1 MIQGVR
7 PRIGDLFVREGL
19 ITPEQLEEAIEK
31 QRQSKAQTPLGDI
44 LVTMGLITERDKV
57 RCLAIDWN
65 VEFIDL
71 NETVP
76 DPEVAKKIPAEM
88 ARKLHSIPVQERN
101 GRLLVAT
108 KPPLNVFAMDEI
120 RAVTGMEVDP
130 AFATEEDLHSAIDI
144 AYQSESQIAQ
154 AVTDLIEGLDA
165 AEDLTVS
172 EEPASDDL
180 ISIDQLREMS
190 SDAPIVRFAN
200 LIIQQGLQNKASD
213 IHIEPGRASV
223 RVRYRVDGIL
233 HDGLIVPK
241 QYQASLISR
250 LKVMSNIDISQKR
263 IPQDGRISTAF
274 EGREYDLRVS
284 TLPGVFGEKV
294 VLRILDKNS
303 LNLGL
308 HRLGMLPA
316 TMEKFENLISRTYG
330 IILVTGPTGS
340 GKSTTLYSVLNKL
353 NTEER
358 NIITLEDPVEYNIH
372 GITQVNVNVQAGL
385 TFAAGLRAIL
395 RQDPDIVMVGEIRDA
410 ETATI
415 ACEAAL
421 TGHLVLST
429 LHTNDAPSAVTRLI
443 DLGVEPFLISS
454 AVIGVIAQRLVRVI
468 CPRCKEEYQP
478 PSSAVSR
485 LGFDVHEGRTVTFY
499 RGAGC
504 PHCAGKGYRGRIG
517 VYELMMMD
525 DEIRELTLRKSS
537 SMEIKEAAVRHGMT
551 TLKDDVMEK
560 IVVGVTT
567 LEEALRVIYAG

>member
-1 MIQGVR
+1 MVR
-7 PRIGDLFVREGL
+7 ATTSRLGEIFVREGL
-19 ITPEQLEEAIEK
+19 ITPEQLEEALEK
-31 QRQSKAQTPLGDI
+31 QRQSRTQTPLGDI
-44 LVTMGLITERDKV
+44 LVSMGLISERDKV

-71 NETVP
+71 TEMPP
-76 DPEVAKKIPAEM
+76 DPEVAKMLPAEM
-88 ARKLHSIPVQERN
+88 ARKLRSIPVTVRN

-108 KPPLNVFAMDEI
+108 RAPLNVFAMDEI

-130 AFATEEDLHSAIDI
+130 AFATEDDLNAAIDTV
-144 AYQSESQIAQ
+144 YQAESQLVQ
-154 AVTDLIEGLDA
+154 EFTDLIQNLDEA
-165 AEDLTVS
+165 GEVTVS
-172 EEPASDDL
+172 TESTADE

-200 LIIQQGLQNKASD
+200 LIIEQGLQNKASD
-213 IHIEPGRASV
+213 IHVEPGKTAV

-233 HDGLIVPK
+233 HDGLLIPK

-250 LKVMSNIDISQKR
+250 LKIMANMDISQKR
-263 IPQDGRISTAF
+263 IPQDGRVSTRYD
-274 EGREYDLRVS
+274 GKEYDFRVS

-294 VLRILDKNS
+294 VLRILDKS
-303 LNLGL
+303 ALNLGL
-308 HRLGMLPA
+308 NRLGMLPA
-316 TMEKFENLISRTYG
+316 TLEKFENLISRTYG

-358 NIITLEDPVEYNIH
+358 NIITLEDPVEYNIP

-429 LHTNDAPSAVTRLI
+429 LHTNDAPSAATRLI

-454 AVIGVIAQRLVRVI
+454 AVIGVLAQRLVRLI

-478 PSSAVSR
+478 PASALSR
-485 LGFDVHEGRTVTFY
+485 LGFDVSNNEQVKFY

-504 PHCAGKGYRGRIG
+504 YHCSRKGYRGRIG
-517 VYELMMMD
+517 VYELMLIN
-525 DEIRELTLRKSS
+525 DEIRELILRKSS
-537 SMEIKEAAVRHGMT
+537 SMDIKEAAVRSGMI
-551 TLKDDVMEK
+551 TLKDDVLEK
-560 IVVGVTT
+560 ILLGLTT

>member
-1 MIQGVR
+1 MVR
-7 PRIGDLFVREGL
+7 ATTSRLGEIFVREGL
-19 ITPEQLEEAIEK
+19 ITPEQLEEALEK
-31 QRQSKAQTPLGDI
+31 QRQSRTQTPLGDI
-44 LVTMGLITERDKV
+44 LVSMGLISERDKV

-71 NETVP
+71 TETPP
-76 DPEVAKKIPAEM
+76 DPEVAKMLPAEM
-88 ARKLHSIPVQERN
+88 ARKLRSIPVTVRN

-108 KPPLNVFAMDEI
+108 RAPLNVFAMDEI

-130 AFATEEDLHSAIDI
+130 AFATEDDLNAAIDTV
-144 AYQSESQIAQ
+144 YQAESQLVQ
-154 AVTDLIEGLDA
+154 EFTDLIQNLDEA
-165 AEDLTVS
+165 GEVTVS
-172 EEPASDDL
+172 TESTADE

-200 LIIQQGLQNKASD
+200 LIIEQGLQNKASD
-213 IHIEPGRASV
+213 IHVEPGKTAV

-233 HDGLIVPK
+233 HDGLLIPK

-250 LKVMSNIDISQKR
+250 LKIMANMDISQKR
-263 IPQDGRISTAF
+263 IPQDGRVSTRYD
-274 EGREYDLRVS
+274 GKEYDFRVS

-294 VLRILDKNS
+294 VLRILDKS
-303 LNLGL
+303 ALNLGL
-308 HRLGMLPA
+308 NRLGMLPA
-316 TMEKFENLISRTYG
+316 TLEKFENLISRTYG

-358 NIITLEDPVEYNIH
+358 NIITLEDPVEYNIP

-429 LHTNDAPSAVTRLI
+429 LHTNDAPSAATRLI

-454 AVIGVIAQRLVRVI
+454 AVIGVLAQRLVRLI

-478 PSSAVSR
+478 PASALSR
-485 LGFDVHEGRTVTFY
+485 LGFDVSNSEQVKFY

-504 PHCAGKGYRGRIG
+504 YHCSRKGYRGRIG
-517 VYELMMMD
+517 VYELMLIN
-525 DEIRELTLRKSS
+525 DEIRELILRKSS
-537 SMEIKEAAVRHGMT
+537 SMDIKEAAVRSGMI
-551 TLKDDVMEK
+551 TLKDDVLEK
-560 IVVGVTT
+560 ILLGLTT

>member
-1 MIQGVR
+1 LGEI
-7 PRIGDLFVREGL
+7 FVREGL
-19 ITPEQLEEAIEK
+19 ITPEQLEEALEK
-31 QRQSKAQTPLGDI
+31 QRQSRTQTPLGDI
-44 LVTMGLITERDKV
+44 LVSMGLISERDKV

-71 NETVP
+71 TEMPP
-76 DPEVAKKIPAEM
+76 DPEVAKMLPAEM
-88 ARKLHSIPVQERN
+88 ARKLRSIPVAVRN

-108 KPPLNVFAMDEI
+108 RAPLNVFAMDEI

-130 AFATEEDLHSAIDI
+130 AFATEDDLNAAIDTV
-144 AYQSESQIAQ
+144 YQAESQLVQ
-154 AVTDLIEGLDA
+154 EFTDLIQNLDEA
-165 AEDLTVS
+165 GEVTVS
-172 EEPASDDL
+172 TESTADE

-200 LIIQQGLQNKASD
+200 LIIEQGLQNKASD
-213 IHIEPGRASV
+213 IHVEPGKTAV

-233 HDGLIVPK
+233 HDGLLIPK

-250 LKVMSNIDISQKR
+250 LKIMANMDISQKR
-263 IPQDGRISTAF
+263 IPQDGRVSTRYD
-274 EGREYDLRVS
+274 GKEYDFRVS

-294 VLRILDKNS
+294 VLRILDKS
-303 LNLGL
+303 ALNLGL
-308 HRLGMLPA
+308 NRLGMLPA
-316 TMEKFENLISRTYG
+316 TLEKFENLISRTYG

-358 NIITLEDPVEYNIH
+358 NIITLEDPVEYNIP

-429 LHTNDAPSAVTRLI
+429 LHTNDAPSAATRLI

-454 AVIGVIAQRLVRVI
+454 AVIGVLAQRLVRLI

-478 PSSAVSR
+478 PASALSR
-485 LGFDVHEGRTVTFY
+485 LGFDVSNNEQVKFY

-504 PHCAGKGYRGRIG
+504 YHCSRKGYRGRIG
-517 VYELMMMD
+517 VYELMLIN
-525 DEIRELTLRKSS
+525 DEIRELILRKSS
-537 SMEIKEAAVRHGMT
+537 SMDIKEAAVRSGMI
-551 TLKDDVMEK
+551 TLKDDVLEK
-560 IVVGVTT
+560 ILLGLTT

>member
-1 MIQGVR
+1 MVR
-7 PRIGDLFVREGL
+7 ATTSRLGEIFVREGL
-19 ITPEQLEEAIEK
+19 ITPEQLEEALEK
-31 QRQSKAQTPLGDI
+31 QRQSRTQTPLGDI
-44 LVTMGLITERDKV
+44 LVSMGLISERDKV

-71 NETVP
+71 TETPP
-76 DPEVAKKIPAEM
+76 DPEVAKMLPAEM
-88 ARKLHSIPVQERN
+88 ARKLRSIPVAVRN

-108 KPPLNVFAMDEI
+108 RAPLNVFAMDEI

-130 AFATEEDLHSAIDI
+130 AFATEDDLNAAIDTV
-144 AYQSESQIAQ
+144 YQAESQLVQ
-154 AVTDLIEGLDA
+154 EFTDLIQGLDEA
-165 AEDLTVS
+165 GEVTVS
-172 EEPASDDL
+172 TESAADE

-200 LIIQQGLQNKASD
+200 LIIEQGLQNKASD
-213 IHIEPGRASV
+213 IHVEPGKTAV

-233 HDGLIVPK
+233 HDGLLIPK

-250 LKVMSNIDISQKR
+250 LKIMSNMDISQKR
-263 IPQDGRISTAF
+263 IPQDGRVSTRYD
-274 EGREYDLRVS
+274 GKEYDFRVS

-294 VLRILDKNS
+294 VLRILDKS
-303 LNLGL
+303 ALNLGL
-308 HRLGMLPA
+308 NRLGMLPA
-316 TMEKFENLISRTYG
+316 TLEKFENLISRTYG

-358 NIITLEDPVEYNIH
+358 NIITLEDPVEYNIP

-429 LHTNDAPSAVTRLI
+429 LHTNDAPSAATRLI

-454 AVIGVIAQRLVRVI
+454 AVIGVLAQRLVRLI

-478 PSSAVSR
+478 PASALSR
-485 LGFDVHEGRTVTFY
+485 LGFDVSNGEQVKFY

-504 PHCAGKGYRGRIG
+504 YHCSRKGYRGRIG
-517 VYELMMMD
+517 VYELMLIN
-525 DEIRELTLRKSS
+525 DEIRELILRKSS
-537 SMEIKEAAVRHGMT
+537 SIDIKEAAVRSGMI
-551 TLKDDVMEK
+551 TLKDDVLEK
-560 IVVGVTT
+560 ILLGLTT